1 MKNVNNFRLSGFQLG
16 LRQRSIRISFN
27 IHRPKK
33 IDLIFIKNELKE
45 RFFIENEPLNTQ
57 IKEKKISLNEQ
68 LTLEFAWEVI
78 GLTCHLLQE
87 IKIPCFDRG
96 KIIDIKTIDNG
107 IGIYKIFFQF
117 SFIEEYNPSLISDS
131 FNWAHKVVTQLAVKE
146 LDEEFRVDKLLEELD
161 EKFINNTNYMGYG
174 GASTIPVL
182 KTAYL
187 LDIPFKHLGWGIY
200 QLGWSDKLHLSDRSI
215 TELDSAV
222 GSKISQNKFKT
233 ASILKQSGIPVPV
246 HYIAASLDVAVKAA
260 SSIGYPV
267 VVKPADKDRGEGV
280 TVNIND
286 AKGVVE
292 GFNNASKLSN
302 QILIE
307 KQVPGICYRILVVG
321 EKSPYVVARM
331 PLAVVGDGV
340 NTIGD
345 LILKG
350 NNKERR
356 KAKHL
361 RQKELPIDNL
371 AKETLAEQGFTLES
385 IPDKDIFAKLRPIE
399 STEWGGLPK
408 VFTEIAHPENI
419 KIAIASAKILNLHV
433 AGVDFI
439 TDDISIPWFKNDAVI
454 NEINFGPYLGS
465 YYEYQQLGV
474 QHLIRDLFPEGGR
487 IPIEVFIGD
496 GLAWESALKRQRE
509 VIEAG
514 IRCIVTSHLNT
525 LDINGPIKILEA
537 ENSLN
542 ERCSALLMKKSVSYL
557 LLVVHT
563 DEFLRKGLPIDFV
576 NSVSIINKNLVMMN
590 DHSQPVLADDI
601 SRLLQLLTMY
611 ARKG

>member
-27 IHRPKK
+27 IHRPKE

-45 RFFIENEPLNTQ
+45 RFFIENKPLNTQ
-57 IKEKKISLNEQ
+57 IKRKISLNDQ
-68 LTLEFAWEVI
+68 LTQEFAWEVI

-96 KIIDIKTIDNG
+96 TILDIKTIDNS
-107 IGIYKIFFQF
+107 INIYEILFQF
-117 SFIEEYNPSLISDS
+117 SFIEKYNPSLIGNS
-131 FNWAHKVVTQLAVKE
+131 FNWAHKVVTQLAIKE
-146 LDEEFRVDKLLEELD
+146 LDEEFQVDKLLEELE
-161 EKFINNTNYMGYG
+161 EKFINNNKLKGYG
-174 GASTIPVL
+174 GTSTIPVL

-200 QLGWSDKLHLSDRSI
+200 QLGWSDKLHISDRST
-215 TELDSAV
+215 TELDSAA

-331 PLAVVGDGV
+331 PLAVVGNGV
-340 NTIGD
+340 NTIGE
-345 LILKG
+345 LILKI
-350 NNKERR
+350 NNKEKR

-361 RQKELPIDNL
+361 RQKELPIDDL
-371 AKETLAEQGFTLES
+371 AKKTLAVQGFTLES

-408 VFTEIAHPENI
+408 VFTEITHPENI
-419 KIAIASAKILNLHV
+419 KIAIASAKILNLYV

-439 TDDISIPWFKNDAVI
+439 TEDISIPWYENGAVI
-454 NEINFGPYLGS
+454 NEINFSPYLGS
-465 YYEYQQLGV
+465 YYEYQQLGLEY
-474 QHLIRDLFPEGGR
+474 LIKDLFPDGGR

-509 VIEAG
+509 MIEAG
-514 IRCIVTSHLNT
+514 ICCIVTSHLDT
-525 LDINGPIKILEA
+525 LDKNGPIKIVVD

-542 ERCSALLMKKSVSYL
+542 ERCSALLMNRSVSYL

-576 NSVSIINKNLVMMN
+576 NSVKIINKNLVMMN
-590 DHSQPVLADDI
+590 DHSQPVLADGI
-601 SRLLQLLTMY
+601 SRLLKLLTMY
-611 ARKG
+611 TRKG